1 MLALLFSI
9 ISRNYDLYDG
19 CVKCRPIKKLLTYLV
34 RQFYCCKMYSKY
46 LHNFNRRLSILRK
59 ARTDLDQNSRI
70 TVHTQYIQQ
79 TTKPPLCIHTEIG
92 PLSVL
97 CNTQGPLIKVKLSV
111 QDRLASIVFNHV
123 VEEIRN
129 SRFNFPFS
137 SENAMCYI
145 IGQIWNYKRQ
155 DKVYF
160 F

>member
-1 MLALLFSI
+1 MKHNKTKQQL
-9 ISRNYDLYDG
+9 RNLG
-19 CVKCRPIKKLLTYLV
+19 SFTVVKCTV
-34 RQFYCCKMYSKY
+34 STCTT
-46 LHNFNRRLSILRK
+46 SIDVCLFLEK
-59 ARTDLDQNSRI
+59 QEPTQTRI
-70 TVHTQYIQQ
+70 VESQYIQQ

-123 VEEIRN
+123 VGEIRN
-129 SRFNFPFS
+129 SLFNFPF

-160 F
+160 FLTTYLCNKRYIRIR